1 MIKNILQNIPQEEI
15 VESKDISDSPEIPKK
30 FLDDDGELKTEEL
43 LKSYL
48 ALEKKM
54 SSFPRVGTMPAKP
67 ENYQL
72 TMPHPLL
79 QSDPQVNQILYEHG
93 FTNEQAQVVYDLAAE
108 KVLPVLAQLGQDMSV
123 DKELK
128 ELEQAFGGAEQFNQ
142 IANQISAW
150 GEKHLP
156 QKLFDALV
164 QSKEGILMIYQMMN
178 QNAESPLIQGK
189 GIACTM
195 DDEATLK
202 KLMQSPKYWRDQDP
216 ELIKRV
222 ENGFKRLYG

>member
-1 MIKNILQNIPQEEI
+1 MTNKEKHENIEI
-15 VESKDISDSPEIPKK
+15 FEDTKETKPLDTPKK
-30 FLDDDGELKTEEL
+30 FLDENGELKTEEL

-54 SSFPRVGTMPAKP
+54 SSLPKTIGTMPDKP

-72 TMPHPLL
+72 EMKNPLV
-79 QSDPQVNQILYEHG
+79 QPDPDINKVLFENG
-93 FTNEQAQVVYDLAAE
+93 FTNEQAQLVYDLAIE
-108 KVLPVLAQLGQDMSV
+108 KVLPVLEQVGQELNR

-128 ELEQAFGGAEQFNQ
+128 ALEQEFGGPEQFNQ
-142 IANQISAW
+142 VAHQIAAW
-150 GEKHLP
+150 GEKNLAP
-156 QKLFDALV
+156 NVFETLA
-164 QSKEGILMIYQMMN
+164 QSKDGILTMYQMMTRGI
-178 QNAESPLIQGK
+178 ESPLIQGK
-189 GIACTM
+189 GLVSST

-216 ELIKRV
+216 ELVKRV

>member
-1 MIKNILQNIPQEEI
+1 MTDKEKNEHIEISEEKKTL
-15 VESKDISDSPEIPKK
+15 ETPKK
-30 FLDDDGELKTEEL
+30 FLDENGELKTEEL

-54 SSFPRVGTMPAKP
+54 SSFPKTIGTMPDKP

-72 TMPHPLL
+72 EMKNPLV
-79 QSDPQVNQILYEHG
+79 QPDPDINKLLFEHG
-93 FTNEQAQVVYDLAAE
+93 FTNEQAQLVYDLAIQ
-108 KVLPVLAQLGQDMSV
+108 KILPVLEQVGEELNR

-128 ELEQAFGGAEQFNQ
+128 ALEEEFGGAEQFNQ
-142 IANQISAW
+142 VAHQIAAW
-150 GEKHLP
+150 GEKNLAP
-156 QKLFDALV
+156 TVFETLS
-164 QSKEGILMIYQMMN
+164 QSKDGILTMYQMMTHGI
-178 QNAESPLIQGK
+178 ESPLIPGK
-189 GIACTM
+189 GLSSTT

-222 ENGFKRLYG
+222 ENGFKRLYD